1 MTQQKKKSKPGDNA
15 KQEDKSGE
23 VDYGATADAFAS
35 DSEDGGDVGS
45 KGQVEL
51 VDVEHSEDESDVVSD
66 SDGSQDSESDVAE
79 SLEDEKNHVSTTDF
93 IPPPSLNGEQCS
105 FDLRN
110 LMAINSHQISTSE
123 LYSEKKKQDVE
134 EITLSGENMELKI
147 NEEYLLDKAAD
158 GCAQLIGALWQLP
171 IERSDA
177 GPLAFLPSFDDSKIP
192 RALPPPPPKKETRWE
207 KFAKERGISVN
218 KEKRS
223 RKVWDEAT
231 GTWMFR
237 HGYQKANDDT
247 KEWPIMEVK
256 GNQDPFENPWDRLRE
271 EKRNRTERNM
281 ENRMRNKERGGELTK
296 GTTNRVLKSREKNR
310 QAGKAGGNSDRD
322 TVPPTGVPVDL
333 ADKSTG
339 GKLRGKAS
347 LNAALLATQRS
358 TASLGRFDKMREGEP
373 DRKKAVAGL
382 KKRKYESA
390 TDKKVIASE
399 TDRSMKLLKSV
410 VDGGGVAKEK
420 ARRKG
425 QLAKGETAYD
435 YEFDDG
441 LGASSFRKKK
451 GRAGAGK
458 MKKMTKKRVK

>member
-110 LMAINSHQISTSE
+110 LMAINSHQISISE

-134 EITLSGENMELKI
+134 EITLLGENMELKI

-192 RALPPPPPKKETRWE
+192 RALVSENSKNFDQLTR
-207 KFAKERGISVN
+207 FLTVYSCLAASSAK
-218 KEKRS
+218 
-223 RKVWDEAT
+223 
-231 GTWMFR
+231 
-237 HGYQKANDDT
+237 
-247 KEWPIMEVK
+247 
-256 GNQDPFENPWDRLRE
+256 
-271 EKRNRTERNM
+271 KRNT
-281 ENRMRNKERGGELTK
+281 
-296 GTTNRVLKSREKNR
+296 V
-310 QAGKAGGNSDRD
+310 GKVCQGAWYFCQQ
-322 TVPPTGVPVDL
+322 
-333 ADKSTG
+333 
-339 GKLRGKAS
+339 GKTIS
-347 LNAALLATQRS
+347 
-358 TASLGRFDKMREGEP
+358 
-373 DRKKAVAGL
+373 
-382 KKRKYESA
+382 
-390 TDKKVIASE
+390 
-399 TDRSMKLLKSV
+399 
-410 VDGGGVAKEK
+410 
-420 ARRKG
+420 
-425 QLAKGETAYD
+425 
-435 YEFDDG
+435 
-441 LGASSFRKKK
+441 
-451 GRAGAGK
+451 
-458 MKKMTKKRVK
+458 